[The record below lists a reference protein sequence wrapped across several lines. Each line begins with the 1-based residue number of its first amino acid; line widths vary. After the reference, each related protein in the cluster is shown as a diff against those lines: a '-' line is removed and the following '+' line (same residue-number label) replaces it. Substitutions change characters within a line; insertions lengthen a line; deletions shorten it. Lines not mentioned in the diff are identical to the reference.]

1 MAQVIGIGKQEINKI
16 TGAVKPAAPLPT
28 ISSVIENKN
37 TINEKEI
44 VEKEEVLSKEEKPK
58 RGRKK
63 KTEEV

>member
-28 ISSVIENKN
+28 IKDVV
-37 TINEKEI
+37 EI
-44 VEKEEVLSKEEKPK
+44 KEEEVKEEKPK

>member
-28 ISSVIENKN
+28 ISSVIENEK
-37 TINEKEI
+37 EKEI
-44 VEKEEVLSKEEKPK
+44 VEKEEKPK